1 MGSRYVNLNE
11 AGGLAH
17 AGQGYEGN
25 AEDQHSEAKSFGG
38 KMEAAKHGLK
48 GSAGNTFY
56 GVSDLSRANLTQ
68 LASRIANQ
76 AYRAV
81 HADRHIQ
88 TGDEQADSDQ
98 HPAVSAHESLA
109 PQVARDIN
117 V

>member
-1 MGSRYVNLNE
+1 MGGRYVNLNE
-11 AGGLAH
+11 AGGLAN

-25 AEDQHSEAKSFGG
+25 AEDQYSESKNFGG

-48 GSAGNTFY
+48 GASGNTFY
-56 GVSDLSRANLTQ
+56 AVSDLSQANLAQ
-68 LASRIANQ
+68 LANRIANQ

-88 TGDEQADSDQ
+88 TGDQEADSAQ
-98 HPAVSAHESLA
+98 HTTVAAHESLA
-109 PQVARDIN
+109 PQVSRDIN